1 MKRINCK
8 IALLI
13 LIIIHFKTNGQENKF
28 TRNSIKTGV
37 GIGFNEGADEEGFG
51 TFSTIGFERSYGKRE
66 RIRINYN
73 ILTGGFTSGAID
85 DGRESYYRNTS
96 LNVNVNYDCL
106 KYKSVSLFVYS
117 GGFATYSRGMLGSGY
132 SQVTFEQY
140 DSKTFANLYYGVNLG
155 GGFRINPK
163 NNRCAFEIKP
173 FNLQMGNK
181 DSFTFYMLFGVDIK
195 IKK

>member
-1 MKRINCK
+1 MKR
-8 IALLI
+8 LLSNI
-13 LIIIHFKTNGQENKF
+13 TVLALIIIHFKTNAQENTF
-28 TRNSIKTGV
+28 SRNSIKTGV
-37 GIGFNEGADEEGFG
+37 GIGFNEGANEEGLG
-51 TFSTIGFERSYGKRE
+51 TFSTIGLERSYGKQE
-66 RIRINYN
+66 RIRINAN
-73 ILTGGFTSGAID
+73 ILLGGFTSGGID
-85 DGRESYYRNTS
+85 DGRENYYRNTS
-96 LNVNVNYDCL
+96 LNVNLNYDLL

-140 DSKTFANLYYGVNLG
+140 GSKTFSNLYFGVNLG

-181 DSFTFYMLFGVDIK
+181 ESFTFYMLFRVDIK

>member
-1 MKRINCK
+1 MLF
-8 IALLI
+8 LLI
-13 LIIIHFKTNGQENKF
+13 THFSTNAQENTF

-37 GIGFNEGADEEGFG
+37 GIGFNEGANEEGLG
-51 TFSTIGFERSYGKRE
+51 TFSTIGFERSYGKHE
-66 RIRINYN
+66 RIRINAN
-73 ILTGGFTSGAID
+73 ILLGGFTSGGID
-85 DGRESYYRNTS
+85 DGRENYYRNTS
-96 LNVNVNYDCL
+96 LNFNLNYDCL
-106 KYKSVSLFVYS
+106 KYKAVSLFLYS
-117 GGFATYSRGMLGSGY
+117 GGFTNYSRGMLGSGY

-140 DSKTFANLYYGVNLG
+140 DSRTFANLYYGVNLG

-181 DSFTFYMLFGVDIK
+181 EAFTFYMLFGVDIK

>member
-8 IALLI
+8 IALVI
-13 LIIIHFKTNGQENKF
+13 LIIVHFKTNAQENTF
-28 TRNSIKTGV
+28 SRNSIKTGV
-37 GIGFNEGADEEGFG
+37 GIGFNEGTAEEGLG
-51 TFSTIGFERSYGKRE
+51 TFSTIGFERSYGKQQRM
-66 RIRINYN
+66 RINAH
-73 ILTGGFTSGAID
+73 ILFGEFFSGAID
-85 DGRESYYRNTS
+85 DGRTSYYRNTS
-96 LNVNVNYDCL
+96 LNFNLNYDCL
-106 KYKSVSLFVYS
+106 KYKAVSLFVYS

-181 DSFTFYMLFGVDIK
+181 EAFTFYMLFGVDIK